1 MKFDS
6 QICGQYLQGWLA
18 NCANNCPGVDPN
30 SIIGGGVAAVA
41 LSGLAGQALLAPALG
56 AGGIAVAG
64 VGGAAAM
71 GMLNCGGGTPCR
83 VTSSLGW
90 KRKFQ
95 INRPMTF
102 SISNKKSNVRQNVV
116 GSFLAVK
123 ILSLPEIH

>member
-1 MKFDS
+1 MKFDT
-6 QICGQYLQGWLA
+6 QICEQYLQGQLA
-18 NCANNCPGVDPN
+18 NCAANCPGVDPN

-83 VTSSLGW
+83 VTSSLKSENGNS
-90 KRKFQ
+90 KSGSTYDFQ
-95 INRPMTF
+95 Y
-102 SISNKKSNVRQNVV
+102 
-116 GSFLAVK
+116 L
-123 ILSLPEIH
+123 

>member
-1 MKFDS
+1 M
-6 QICGQYLQGWLA
+6 
-18 NCANNCPGVDPN
+18 
-30 SIIGGGVAAVA
+30 AAVA

-116 GSFLAVK
+116 GSFLVEHMPVSPSVFLVVIIFSQPGM
-123 ILSLPEIH
+123 ILQHSVLH

>member
-1 MKFDS
+1 M
-6 QICGQYLQGWLA
+6 A
-18 NCANNCPGVDPN
+18 NCAANCPGVDPN

-56 AGGIAVAG
+56 VGGIAVAG

-95 INRPMTF
+95 IKF
-102 SISNKKSNVRQNVV
+102 D
-116 GSFLAVK
+116 L
-123 ILSLPEIH
+123 